1 MLADTAIHY
10 VTNRLQDVWDAMV
23 AGAAQLATI
32 HQPTEQAEAAVLESL
47 GKVKAAY
54 VVIHAQATEPLA
66 EQAKAVLAELV
77 ASLENHIQTVRV
89 TVLPVV
95 ATMVVVAVAVVPA
108 KAVAG
113 AEKVQSESSGVP
125 AEHIRLLAQ
134 LTNHN
139 K

>member
-1 MLADTAIHY
+1 
-10 VTNRLQDVWDAMV
+10 MV
-23 AGAAQLATI
+23 VVAQLRHTTL
-32 HQPTEQAEAAVLESL
+32 QPTEQVVVVVLEYL
-47 GKVKAAY
+47 DKVKTVH
-54 VVIHAQATEPLA
+54 VVTRASATALQAEPA
-66 EQAKAVLAELV
+66 RADLAELV
-77 ASLENHIQTVRV
+77 VSLENHIQTVRV